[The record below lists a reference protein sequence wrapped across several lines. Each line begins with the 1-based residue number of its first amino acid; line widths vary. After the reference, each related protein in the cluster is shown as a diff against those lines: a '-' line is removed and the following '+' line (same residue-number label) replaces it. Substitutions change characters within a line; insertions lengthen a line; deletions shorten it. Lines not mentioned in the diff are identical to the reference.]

1 MNIVVQKYGGSSVAD
16 TQRIENVAKKIK
28 RKIEDG
34 YKVVV
39 VVSAMGKTTD
49 NLISLAKSLSDNPNP
64 REMDMLLSTGEQIS
78 IALLSIALEKIGIK
92 AKSFNAFQLKIKTT
106 DQHTK
111 ARIKDIDDG
120 VILDALKDR
129 DAVIVAGFQ
138 GIDEFQDV
146 TTLGRGGSDTTAVA
160 LAAKLKCLC
169 EIYSDVD
176 GIYTCD
182 PKIYPAAKKVMY
194 VTYDDMLELAS
205 LGAKVLHSRAVE
217 IAKKYDVT
225 IYCASSFTDTEGT
238 YVINK
243 LPEWLEEPVVTGS
256 TIENGQT
263 KITISDLP
271 DEEDTIPK
279 IFNKLSKMGVN
290 VDMISFFS
298 DGKRMHLSFT
308 IVEDH
313 KDSIIKSLKEILGD
327 QVLISNDGQ
336 YSKISI
342 VGVGMRSSPGV
353 AARFFSLLSTAGV
366 KPALVTTSEI
376 KISCLVKPEKSQE
389 LLKAVAKE
397 FDL

>member
-111 ARIKDIDDG
+111 ARIKDIDDD

>member
-279 IFNKLSKMGVN
+279 IFNKLSKMGIN

>member
-1 MNIVVQKYGGSSVAD
+1 MRIVVQKYGGSSVAD
-16 TQRIENVAKKIK
+16 TERIRNVAERIK
-28 RKIEDG
+28 RKAEAG

-49 NLISLAKSLSDNPNP
+49 NLLSLAKSLSVSPNP

-78 IALLSIALEKIGIK
+78 IALLSIALEEIGMR
-92 AKSFNAFQLKIKTT
+92 AKSFNAFQLNIKTT

-111 ARIKDIDDG
+111 ARIKDIDDDM
-120 VILDALKDR
+120 ILNTLKDH
-129 DAVIVAGFQ
+129 DVIIVAGFQ
-138 GIDEFQDV
+138 GIDESHDL

-160 LAAKLKCLC
+160 LAAKLGCLC

-217 IAKKYDVT
+217 IAKKYDVKV
-225 IYCASSFTDTEGT
+225 YCASSFTDTEGT

-243 LPEWLEEPVVTGS
+243 LPEWLEEPVVTGA

-271 DEEDTIPK
+271 DDDETISK
-279 IFNKLSKMGVN
+279 IFNKLSGMGIN

-298 DGKRMHLSFT
+298 DGKKTHLSFT

-313 KDSIIKSLKEILGD
+313 KDSIIKSLEEILGD
-327 QVLISNDGQ
+327 DVLISNDGQ

-342 VGVGMRSSPGV
+342 VGVGMRSSTGV
-353 AARFFSLLSTAGV
+353 AAKFFSLLSKSGV
-366 KPALVTTSEI
+366 KPVLVTTSEI

-389 LLKAVAKE
+389 ILRTMAKE

>member
-1 MNIVVQKYGGSSVAD
+1 MNLVVQKYGGSSVAD
-16 TQRIENVAKKIK
+16 TQRIKNVARRIK

-49 NLISLAKSLSDNPNP
+49 NLISLAKSLSNNPNP

-78 IALLSIALEKIGIK
+78 IALLSIALEEIGIQ
-92 AKSFNAFQLKIKTT
+92 AKSFNAFQLNIKTT

-111 ARIKDIDDG
+111 ARIKDIDDN
-120 VILDALKDR
+120 VISEALRDR
-129 DAVIVAGFQ
+129 DAIIVAGFQ

-160 LAAKLKCLC
+160 LAAKLKSLC

-182 PKIYPAAKKVMY
+182 PKVYPPAKKITY
-194 VTYDDMLELAS
+194 VTYDDMLEMAS

-217 IAKKYDVT
+217 IAKKYGVKV
-225 IYCASSFTDTEGT
+225 YCASSFTDMEGT
-238 YVINK
+238 YVVNK

-271 DEEDTIPK
+271 DDNETISK
-279 IFNKLSKMGVN
+279 IFNKLSDMGIN
-290 VDMISFFS
+290 VDMISFFAE
-298 DGKRMHLSFT
+298 GKKLHLSFT

-313 KDSIIKSLKEILGD
+313 KDSIIKSLEDILGEG
-327 QVLISNDGQ
+327 VLISNDGQ

-353 AARFFSLLSTAGV
+353 AARFFSLLSKSGI

-376 KISCLVKPEKSQE
+376 KISCLVEPEKSQE
-389 LLKAVAKE
+389 ILRTIAKE

>member
-1 MNIVVQKYGGSSVAD
+1 MSIVVQKYGGSSVAD
-16 TQRIENVAKKIK
+16 TERIRNVAERIK
-28 RKIEDG
+28 RKAEAG
-34 YKVVV
+34 YKVAV

-49 NLISLAKSLSDNPNP
+49 NLLSLAKSLSVSPNP

-78 IALLSIALEKIGIK
+78 IALLSIALEEIGMR
-92 AKSFNAFQLKIKTT
+92 AKSFNAFQLNIKTT

-111 ARIKDIDDG
+111 ARIKDIDDDM
-120 VILDALKDR
+120 ILNTLKDH
-129 DAVIVAGFQ
+129 DVIIVAGFQ
-138 GIDEFQDV
+138 GIDESHDL

-160 LAAKLKCLC
+160 LAAKLGCLC

-217 IAKKYDVT
+217 IAKKYDVKV
-225 IYCASSFTDTEGT
+225 YCASSFTDTEGT

-243 LPEWLEEPVVTGS
+243 LPEWLEEPVVTGA

-271 DEEDTIPK
+271 DDDETISK
-279 IFNKLSKMGVN
+279 IFNKLSGMGIN

-298 DGKRMHLSFT
+298 DGKKTHLSFT

-313 KDSIIKSLKEILGD
+313 KDSIIKSLEEILGD
-327 QVLISNDGQ
+327 DVLISNDGQ

-342 VGVGMRSSPGV
+342 VGVGMRSSTGV
-353 AARFFSLLSTAGV
+353 AAKFFSLLSRSGT
-366 KPALVTTSEI
+366 KPVLVTTSEI

-389 LLKAVAKE
+389 ILRIMAKE

>member
-1 MNIVVQKYGGSSVAD
+1 MDIVVQKYGGSSVAD
-16 TQRIENVAKKIK
+16 TEKMRNVAKRIKAKIN
-28 RKIEDG
+28 DG

-49 NLISLAKSLSDNPNP
+49 NLISLAKSLSVNPNP
-64 REMDMLLSTGEQIS
+64 REMDMLLSTGEQTS
-78 IALLSIALEKIGIK
+78 IALLSIALEEIGVR
-92 AKSFNAFQLKIKTT
+92 AKSFNAFQINIMTT
-106 DQHTK
+106 AQHTK
-111 ARIKDIDDG
+111 ARIKDIDDS
-120 VILDALKDR
+120 VILDALR
-129 DAVIVAGFQ
+129 EYDAIIVAGFQ
-138 GIDEFQDV
+138 GIDEFQDL

-160 LAAKLKCLC
+160 LSAKLRCLC

-182 PKIYPAAKKVMY
+182 PKIYPEAKKVMY

-217 IAKKYDVT
+217 IAKKYDVKV
-225 IYCASSFTDTEGT
+225 YCASTFTDEEGT
-238 YVINK
+238 YLMNK

-256 TIENGQT
+256 TIEDGQT

-271 DEEDTIPK
+271 DDGDMISK
-279 IFNKLSKMGVN
+279 IFNKLSGIGAN

-298 DGKRMHLSFT
+298 DGKKMHLSFT
-308 IVEDH
+308 IIEDH
-313 KDSIIKSLKEILGD
+313 KDSIIKSLEGILGD
-327 QVLISNDGQ
+327 HVLISNDGQ

-353 AARFFSLLSTAGV
+353 AAKFFSLLSQSNV
-366 KPALVTTSEI
+366 KPTLVTTSEI
-376 KISCLVKPEKSQE
+376 KISCLVKPEKSRE
-389 LLKAVAKE
+389 ILRTIAKT